1 MTTLRGI
8 IIDAVNRRQFPGQ
21 LIIENGRITGITET
35 VDVPEV
41 YIMPGFVDSHIHI
54 ESSMLVPSE
63 FARLAVKHGTVA
75 TVSDPHEIA
84 NVCGMEGVQY
94 MIENGKT
101 VPLKFYFGAPSCVPA
116 TAFET
121 SGAKLGAEE
130 VAALL
135 DRDDIPYLAEM
146 MNWPGVLNR
155 DEAVMAKIKS
165 ALDRGKPVDGHAP
178 GLRGGDAAK
187 YASAGITTDHEC
199 FSRDEALDK
208 IRAGMKIAI
217 REGSAAKNFNAL
229 ISLMRDHAENIMFC
243 SDDKHPNDL
252 LEGHINSLAVR
263 TLRLGYN
270 LYDVLHSCCV
280 LPVQHYKLDV
290 GLLREGD
297 PADFIVIDS
306 PETMNVKQT
315 WIDGQCVYDNGKV
328 MFSGASIK
336 LINRFSARTCDP
348 SDFDV
353 NADMLEQPVIV
364 AYDGELIT
372 GRRMEKLL
380 SENGKVLADP
390 ERDILKIA
398 VINRY
403 KKAAPAVAFI
413 KNFGIRDG
421 AIASSVAH
429 DSHNIIV
436 VGSSDEYMS
445 RAVNLIM
452 EARGG
457 ISAVTAVNSEILP
470 LPVAGIMSDRPGEE
484 VAAAYKKL
492 SSMAR
497 EMGSELKSPYMLIS
511 FMALLVIPSLK
522 ISDLGLFDAE
532 RFRLLNAQA

>member
-1 MTTLRGI
+1 MRTIKGI
-8 IIDAVNRRQFPGQ
+8 IIDVMNRRQFPGV
-21 LIIENGRITGITET
+21 LNVENGRIAGISERN
-35 VDVPEV
+35 DVPDV
-41 YIMPGFVDSHIHI
+41 YILPGFVDSHIHI

-63 FARLAVKHGTVA
+63 FARLAVQHGTVA

-121 SGAKLGAEE
+121 SGARLGADE

-155 DEAVMAKIKS
+155 DDEVMTKIRS

-178 GLRGGDAAK
+178 GLRGSDAVK
-187 YASAGITTDHEC
+187 YASAGISTDHEC

-208 IRAGMKIAI
+208 LRAGMKIAI
-217 REGSAAKNFNAL
+217 REGSAAKNYNAL
-229 ISLMRDHAENIMFC
+229 IGLMREHAGSIMFC
-243 SDDKHPNDL
+243 SDDKHPDDL
-252 LEGHINSLAVR
+252 LEGHINVLAAR
-263 TLRLGYN
+263 TLKLGYN

-280 LPVQHYKLDV
+280 LPVQHYNLNV
-290 GLLREGD
+290 GLLQKGD
-297 PADFIVIDS
+297 PADFIVTDN
-306 PETMNVKQT
+306 PETMHVVQT
-315 WIDGQCVYDNGKV
+315 WIDGECVYDNGKV
-328 MFSGASIK
+328 MFTSGDITP
-336 LINRFSARTCDP
+336 INRFNPRICEP

-353 NADMLEQPVIV
+353 NANMLEQPVIV

-398 VINRY
+398 VVNRY
-403 KKAAPAVAFI
+403 TEAAPAVAFI

-445 RAVNLIM
+445 RAVNMIM

-457 ISAVTAVNSEILP
+457 ISAVTNGTSEILP
-470 LPVAGIMSDRPGEE
+470 LPIAGIMSDRPGEE
-484 VAAAYKKL
+484 VAAAYKNL
-492 SSMAR
+492 SRMAR
-497 EMGSELKSPYMLIS
+497 AMGSELKSPYMLIS

-532 RFRLLNAQA
+532 QFRLLNAQA

>member
-1 MTTLRGI
+1 MKTLRGI

-21 LIIENGRITGITET
+21 LTIDNGRITGINET
-35 VDVPEV
+35 LDVPDV
-41 YIMPGFVDSHIHI
+41 YIMPGFIDSHIHI

-63 FARLAVKHGTVA
+63 FARLAVRHGTVA

-84 NVCGMEGVQY
+84 NVCGMEGVHY

-121 SGAKLGAEE
+121 SGARLDAED

-135 DRDDIPYLAEM
+135 DRDDIHYLAEM

-155 DEAVMAKIKS
+155 DDEVMTKIRS

-178 GLRGGDAAK
+178 GLKGGDAVN
-187 YASAGITTDHEC
+187 YESAGISTDHEC

-208 IRAGMKIAI
+208 LRAGMKIAI
-217 REGSAAKNFNAL
+217 REGSAAKNYNAL
-229 ISLMRDHAENIMFC
+229 IGLMREHAGSIMFC
-243 SDDKHPNDL
+243 SDDKHPDDL
-252 LEGHINSLAVR
+252 LEGHINVLASR
-263 TLRLGYN
+263 TLKLGYN

-290 GLLREGD
+290 GLLQVGD
-297 PADFIVIDS
+297 PADFIITDN
-306 PETMNVKQT
+306 PETMHVMQT
-315 WIDGQCVYDNGKV
+315 WIDGECVWDNGKV
-328 MFSGASIK
+328 MFNTGSVTP
-336 LINRFSARTCDP
+336 INRFSARSCDP
-348 SDFDV
+348 VEFEL
-353 NADMLEQPVIV
+353 NADVREQPVIV

-398 VINRY
+398 VVNRY

-436 VGSSDEYMS
+436 VGSSDENMS

-457 ISAVTAVNSEILP
+457 ISAVTAGNSQILP

-492 SSMAR
+492 SRMAR

-532 RFRLLNAQA
+532 QFRLLSAQT